1 MTALNLQKQLE
12 EAQATIQ
19 ALQEELNETQRGL
32 MALTMELEQRVDE
45 RTAALRAGNAQL
57 AAEAA
62 ERRRTEEALRQSE
75 ARYRTLFNKIDAG
88 FCVIEMI
95 FDAAGKPVDYRFLE
109 VNAAFEK
116 QTGWH
121 DAQGKLVREL
131 APALEAHW
139 FEIFSE
145 IALTGEARHFVNE
158 ARQLNRWYD
167 VYAYRVGAPET
178 RQVAILFN
186 DITAH
191 RRAEDELRRRA
202 AELSAANEELTRF
215 NRVTVGRELRIIELK
230 QQIND
235 LHAKLGQPPRYRS
248 ETGEAAQPKR

>member
-1 MTALNLQKQLE
+1 MTAVTLQKQLE

-32 MALTMELEQRVDE
+32 MALTLELEQRVDE
-45 RTAALRAGNAQL
+45 RTAELRAGNAQL
-57 AAEAA
+57 AAETA
-62 ERRRTEEALRQSE
+62 ERRRTEEALRESE
-75 ARYRTLFNKIDAG
+75 VRYRTLFNTIDAG

-109 VNAAFEK
+109 VNPAFEK
-116 QTGWH
+116 QTGLH
-121 DAQGKLVREL
+121 DAEGKLMREL
-131 APALEAHW
+131 APAHEAHW
-139 FEIFSE
+139 FETYGE
-145 IALTGEARHFVNE
+145 IALTGEARHFVSE

-167 VYAYRVGAPET
+167 VYAYRVGVPES

-186 DITAH
+186 DISQH
-191 RRAEDELRRRA
+191 KRAEDELRRRA

-230 QQIND
+230 KQVND
-235 LHAKLGQPPRYRS
+235 FCAKLGQPPRYRA
-248 ETGEAAQPKR
+248 ETDEAARPRQ